1 MSRIFLASIIAL
13 FFVGNLLGQDQ
24 DPVLFTVAGNPVP
37 LSEFEYIYNKNNAKN
52 ADYSE
57 ESLTEYLDL
66 YKKFK
71 LKVQKAKDLQLDTI
85 VSLKNELAGYREQ
98 LAKSY
103 LVDKG
108 ITEKL
113 LEEVYERKK
122 EDLNISHIFIPLPRN
137 YEPKDTLVGFAD
149 ASRVH
154 QALISGADWKQTVE
168 AYSKDNNNNR
178 VGGTMGWFTSL
189 LPNGFYDFENTI
201 YSLKKGQF
209 SGPVRSPIGYHII
222 KLNEKRPARGEIQV
236 AHILIRKDDK
246 NKDAKVKLD
255 SIQKLIDTG
264 LDFSMLVKSFSQDSK
279 TRNTGG
285 VLPRFGINKYDP
297 IFEDACFALNT
308 EGEISQPIETSSG
321 WHIIKLI
328 KKYPLNTYE
337 LEKRRLQALV
347 NKDARLME
355 AKDAMIGKLKTA
367 HNFKENKNV
376 LNEFASAQGE
386 TFYGY
391 KWEGVAKSMVGKP
404 LFSMGDK
411 VVTVGAFSDFL
422 KKNARA
428 RLRMNKK
435 KPLID
440 EMMKTYESYVS
451 DQLLEYEKSY
461 LEKKYP
467 EFKALM
473 REYSE
478 GILLFEATKLNVW
491 DKASQDSVGLL
502 NFYEENKSNY
512 QWGKRAKMR
521 NYIVN
526 STDAKLLKKIMK
538 TTKKKGFAA
547 AKTKFDQGG
556 DLMVFEE
563 ETIEANDETPFNFV
577 KGFMAKPVINDKKTQ
592 TSFSIVTDVIPPSVK
607 KLDEAR
613 GYVIADYQDFLEK
626 KWVSNLVEQYP
637 IELNQEVFNSLIKK

>member
-1 MSRIFLASIIAL
+1 MNRIFLVSIAAL
-13 FFVGNLLGQDQ
+13 FFVGLLQGQDQ

-57 ESLTEYLDL
+57 ASLTEYLDL

-71 LKVQKAKDLQLDTI
+71 LKVQKARDLKLDTI

-137 YEPKDTLVGFAD
+137 YEPKDTAVGFAD

-154 QALISGADWKQTVE
+154 QALVSGADWNQTVK

-178 VGGTMGWFTSL
+178 TGGVMGWFTSL

-209 SGPVRSPIGYHII
+209 SKPVRSPIGYHIV
-222 KLNEKRPARGEIQV
+222 KLNEKRPSRGEIQV
-236 AHILIRKDDK
+236 AHILLRKDEK
-246 NKDAKVKLD
+246 NKDQSVKLD

-264 LDFSMLVKSFSQDSK
+264 LDFTMLVKSFSQDAK

-308 EGEISQPIETSSG
+308 EGEVSKPIETSSG

-328 KKYPLNTYE
+328 KKYPLNTYD

-355 AKDAMIGKLKTA
+355 AKNAMIGKLKTT

-376 LNEFASAQGE
+376 LKEFASAQGE
-386 TFYGY
+386 EFYGY
-391 KWEGVAKSMVGKP
+391 KWEGISPSMGGKP
-404 LFSMGDK
+404 LFNMGDK
-411 VVTVGAFSDFL
+411 VVTLGTFAEFL

-440 EMMKTYESYVS
+440 EMKNTYETYVS

-461 LEKKYP
+461 LESKYP

-491 DKASQDSVGLL
+491 DKASQDSVGLM

-547 AKTKFDQGG
+547 AKVKFDQGG

-563 ETIEANDETPFNFV
+563 DTKEASEGELFNYV
-577 KGFMAKPVINDKKTQ
+577 KGFVSKPVIDDKKSQ
-592 TSFSIVTDVIPPSVK
+592 TSFSIVTEVIPPSIK
-607 KLDEAR
+607 KLNEAR
-613 GYVIADYQDFLEK
+613 GYVIADYQDYLEK
-626 KWVSNLVEQYP
+626 VWVSSLKELYP
-637 IELNQEVFNSLIKK
+637 IELNTEVFNSLIKK